1 MKQRIKLNNKKLHFP
16 LPLGEG
22 RISTQ
27 GTSVRNSGE
36 GKSFT
41 KALSV
46 AALAGL
52 TFFGASANAQ
62 EIIENQHK
70 EDTTQSVYGGAIS
83 NVEGETINNV
93 DAMFRNNSAVAGT
106 LDDNNNITGGK
117 SVYGGAV
124 YNAGTINGTIN
135 GLINNYAIGNTES
148 YGGAVY
154 NTSDGIIEN
163 LSGAVT
169 GNHLQVTANSY
180 GGAIANKGT
189 IKGGDI
195 TELSGNYL
203 TPHSYG
209 YGGAIYN
216 TSSSFTLNS
225 IGNITDNYVTT
236 NAPAY
241 GGAIYN
247 EKGNLG
253 ELNGAIKDNYAISG
267 TYDENGNVT
276 SYSSSVYGGAI
287 YNGSGGFSGGK
298 VTEISGNYAI
308 GRAQACGGAIYNTS
322 SNFKLDEIGD
332 IINNHAY
339 SAASMAYGGAIY
351 NTGNNFGSIT
361 GTIKNNY
368 VQAKNAPAY
377 GGAIY
382 NTGVINIDGSSIE
395 NNYVESGEAYG
406 GAIYNNRGSITGTIS
421 NLSDNYIKSS
431 YNYAYGGAI
440 YNENGVISE
449 ILNITNNHAYSSKY
463 MVIGGAIYNVGGKIE
478 IINGIIENNYAQNSA
493 SGNYYVLGGAI
504 FNAGTIDTLNVTS
517 LKNNYAYSE
526 NYYAYGGAIYNTG
539 AVNGGTISK
548 IYGNYVES
556 GSADAKGGAIYNVS
570 STFKLDEIGDIIDN
584 HAYSATVPV
593 YGGAIYNKDGNLGKL
608 NGAIK
613 DNYAISGT
621 YDEDGNLVSGAVAY
635 GGAIYNTSGG
645 FTGGKVT
652 EISGNYAKS
661 GNSTVYGGAI
671 YNTSSTFKLDEI
683 GDIVNNNVYSSS
695 LQAYGGA
702 IYNEKGNLGKL
713 NGAIKNNYVLSGKL
727 DENGKV
733 ISGTGSVAY
742 GGAIYNTAGG
752 FTGGNVTEISGNYAE
767 SGNAPAY
774 GGAIYNISNAFKLDE
789 ICDITNN
796 HVYSPY
802 APALGGAIYNENG
815 ILGALNGAIKD
826 NYAISG
832 TYENGNLVSGAYA
845 YGGAIY
851 NANNGIVTG
860 GTITEI
866 SGNYVEGNAG
876 AYGGAIYNT
885 TNSFKLDEVG
895 DIKDNYARS
904 NYCSLGGAIYN
915 ANGTIDGIVNSSFLN
930 NYAEAK
936 DGTAQGG
943 AIYNTGKIGSLVV
956 NNLTDNYI
964 KAKGAYLYGGAI
976 YNTGTVDSGSI
987 NLVKGNYILNT
998 TSGTYNFGGAI
1009 YNTGVMNV
1017 DISNIIDNKI
1027 TMSTSDIYAEG
1038 KGGAIYN
1045 TGTIKSLNGHIL
1057 YNNIELL
1064 ENGNSS
1070 SGGAGG
1076 AIYNSGTVNGG
1087 TLGNIIGNYING
1099 SEACRIV
1106 GGAIYNYSNKFK
1118 IDAIN
1123 GDIADNHVKGWN
1135 GAAGGAIYNY
1145 DGAFGDVTGNI
1156 YNNYSETV
1164 VFSTGSSGGLYSLGG
1179 AIYNTGTFGN
1189 ITGNIYN
1196 NHAMDGVGG
1205 AGGGAIYNAGT
1216 MGNIKGDIAQNYT
1229 ESNYSGWGPSGTG
1242 GAIFNGGTIG
1252 DISGN
1257 IIGNYT
1263 YVHRI
1268 EHHYPGGYGINGGAI
1283 YNYGKIG
1290 DITTNAVNN
1299 YIKIEEVYAA
1309 ARTQGG
1315 FLHNSSYGTIKN
1327 IKGNFVGNYIDAS
1340 PKEDAN
1346 PNWSISYGGAISN
1359 EGKIER
1365 LDAEHFINNH
1375 TVSIT
1380 KDADGNVIGGGSA
1393 MGGALYNKG
1402 TINGGK
1408 IGEISDNYAEGFID
1422 TFGGAIY
1429 NNTENFKLDEIG
1441 NIVNNKVHSATTSAQ
1456 GGAIWNSG
1464 GDLGKLNGAIVNN
1477 HAKAATYDEDGNI
1490 TGGNIAIG
1498 GAIYNVAGGFTGGK
1512 VTEISDNYAE
1522 GYYTVLGGAIYNIS
1536 ATFKLDG
1543 ISGNIT
1549 NNHVKQAKDIFST
1562 PVAGGAIYNQNGD
1575 FGDIVSNKISGNYA
1589 VGAQA
1594 SGGGAIYN
1602 NNGTFGNI
1610 SAKEIS
1616 NNYVK
1621 GVMQLPQNSAGGGA
1635 IYNTNGT
1642 IKDITAD
1649 KISNNYVDAFYTQ
1662 GGGVLL
1668 NSGTVGNITANKIS
1682 NNHAKATGTGPNTN
1696 GGAISNSGTVGNIL
1710 ANEIKGN
1717 YVQTLAYNSNGG
1729 AISNSGT
1736 MGDVSANMTGNYVKA
1751 EPTTNNPAYASG
1763 GALSNT
1769 GTMGKVTGTYKDNYV
1784 KTENENPNYFQ
1795 YSFARGGAIYNSGT
1809 IDGIVNSSFL
1819 SNYTEA
1825 KDGTAQGGAV
1835 WTSKDLDITANN
1847 GTSVFKGNYTK
1858 TDGEKDDNA
1867 IYVASADAKLNLKQ
1881 LNNGN
1886 MYMYDNIR
1894 GEDGYNVNISGDS
1907 TGTYYMFND
1916 IYNGNVTMANTT
1928 INTVNNKIHTYDF
1941 KSLSVNGNTDFVA
1954 DVDMANQTMDRFT
1967 ASAYGNHSGKLNV
1980 KDMNFI
1986 SGSDKNK
1993 IEIYF
1998 AQKGLKDYVTTSKKE
2013 FLTPLYKYGIH
2024 YDNRDDAGYFVF
2036 TRGAGSSNPSDGFN
2050 PAVLTS
2056 PVATQ
2061 AGAQASMTNTLYYA
2075 FEHGDTFM
2083 NFSAMDRF
2091 AKINSNTYALAE
2103 RQGALSTDFNSNL
2116 NLDYVHQNKAV
2127 WTKPYSSFESIHLK
2141 NGPKVDVISYGTLIG
2156 FDSNIHKLKHG
2167 WANVATAYIGYNG
2180 SQVDYSNVDASTNG
2194 GLLGLTET
2202 FYKGNF
2208 WTALTATAG
2217 ASFAEAHTMY
2227 GKDEMTMLM
2236 AGIGSKTGYNFEFK
2250 EGKFIIQPRLF
2261 MSYSFVNTFDYT
2273 NSAGVRIDSDPMHTV
2288 QINPSV
2294 KFIGNIKG
2302 GWQPY
2307 ASVGMVWNLLNETNA
2322 TADGVKLPEMHTKPY
2337 VEYGVGLQRT
2347 WADKFSAYGQA
2358 MLRHGG
2364 RNGVALTFGFRW
2376 ALGKDKTQK
2385 VQNNSKMSGR
2395 QEIKRTSKTLS
2406 HQNKTATE
2414 GNRKV
2419 LKQLSPTQKQK
2430 LSNTTTIENNIYP
2443 QKVHLEHTT
2452 HTAMKANV
2460 EKL

>member
-1 MKQRIKLNNKKLHFP
+1 MKKRAKLNNK
-16 LPLGEG
+16 
-22 RISTQ
+22 
-27 GTSVRNSGE
+27 NSKFV
-36 GKSFT
+36 KS
-41 KALSV
+41 LSV

-62 EIIENQHK
+62 EVIEGHFIDSPTAPAN
-70 EDTTQSVYGGAIS
+70 GAAI
-83 NVEGETINNV
+83 NNPYNETIDNI
-93 DAMFRNNSAVAGT
+93 DASF
-106 LDDNNNITGGK
+106 K
-117 SVYGGAV
+117 
-124 YNAGTINGTIN
+124 
-135 GLINNYAIGNTES
+135 NNYAKSIIHNEAEQAIGGT
-148 YGGAVY
+148 
-154 NTSDGIIEN
+154 
-163 LSGAVT
+163 
-169 GNHLQVTANSY
+169 
-180 GGAIANKGT
+180 IAN
-189 IKGGDI
+189 
-195 TELSGNYL
+195 
-203 TPHSYG
+203 
-209 YGGAIYN
+209 GGAIYN
-216 TSSSFTLNS
+216 
-225 IGNITDNYVTT
+225 IGTVN
-236 NAPAY
+236 
-241 GGAIYN
+241 GGTI
-247 EKGNLG
+247 
-253 ELNGAIKDNYAISG
+253 
-267 TYDENGNVT
+267 
-276 SYSSSVYGGAI
+276 
-287 YNGSGGFSGGK
+287 
-298 VTEISGNYAI
+298 TEISGNY
-308 GRAQACGGAIYNTS
+308 GEGYSGAQGGAIW
-322 SNFKLDEIGD
+322 
-332 IINNHAY
+332 
-339 SAASMAYGGAIY
+339 
-351 NTGNNFGSIT
+351 
-361 GTIKNNY
+361 
-368 VQAKNAPAY
+368 
-377 GGAIY
+377 
-382 NTGVINIDGSSIE
+382 
-395 NNYVESGEAYG
+395 
-406 GAIYNNRGSITGTIS
+406 
-421 NLSDNYIKSS
+421 
-431 YNYAYGGAI
+431 
-440 YNENGVISE
+440 
-449 ILNITNNHAYSSKY
+449 
-463 MVIGGAIYNVGGKIE
+463 
-478 IINGIIENNYAQNSA
+478 
-493 SGNYYVLGGAI
+493 
-504 FNAGTIDTLNVTS
+504 
-517 LKNNYAYSE
+517 
-526 NYYAYGGAIYNTG
+526 
-539 AVNGGTISK
+539 
-548 IYGNYVES
+548 
-556 GSADAKGGAIYNVS
+556 NVS
-570 STFKLDEIGDIIDN
+570 NTFKLDEVGDITDN
-584 HAYSATVPV
+584 HAIAVVAPV
-593 YGGAIYNKDGNLGKL
+593 YGGAIYNTAAAD
-608 NGAIK
+608 
-613 DNYAISGT
+613 
-621 YDEDGNLVSGAVAY
+621 
-635 GGAIYNTSGG
+635 
-645 FTGGKVT
+645 F
-652 EISGNYAKS
+652 
-661 GNSTVYGGAI
+661 
-671 YNTSSTFKLDEI
+671 
-683 GDIVNNNVYSSS
+683 
-695 LQAYGGA
+695 
-702 IYNEKGNLGKL
+702 GKL

-774 GGAIYNISNAFKLDE
+774 GGAIYNTSNAFKLDE
-789 ICDITNN
+789 IGDIINN

-802 APALGGAIYNENG
+802 APAEGGAIYNEKGN
-815 ILGALNGAIKD
+815 LGEINGAIKD

-832 TYENGNLVSGAYA
+832 TYDENGNLVSGAYA

-895 DIKDNYARS
+895 DITDNHAIAAVAPAYGGAIYNEKGNLGEINGAIKDNYAVSMRYDS
-904 NYCSLGGAIYN
+904 NGEPVGGCGAMGGAIYNINNGTVTGGDITEISGNYVEAYGQGNVAGYYPYARGGAIYNTSSNFKLDSISNITDNHAESTHCAYIDGGAIYNENGNLGEINGVIKNNYLINHDQQTVSDMSGGAIYNYDGTATGGNITEISGNYITSYLAYYSFGGAIYNNSAKFKLDGIANIINNHIEQKREGYLGGRQDGGAIYNSRGNLGTINGVIKDNYIIGSVAYGGAIYNYEGTVTGGTITEISGNYIKSYGYAGGGAIYNNSSNFKLDSIGDITNNHIESGNANVGSAASGGAIYNSGGNLGVINGVIKNNYVKNETYQALGGAIYN
-915 ANGTIDGIVNSSFLN
+915 TSGGFTGGVITEISNNYVEGRNDAYGGAIYNTSSTFKLDGIGDIINNHAGAINPDYYTAVQGGAIYNSGGNLGEINGVIKNNYVLGNSGGQQGSYAYGGAIYNSNNGIVTGGTITEISDNYAKGGFASGGAIYNSATFSANIIGDIVNNYIEGKYGTRGGAIYNSGTFGNIVSENISNNYAKYENAYAQGGAIDNEGNGTIASLYVKNLTDNYIMLSDKTYGAYEYGGAIYNAGTINEGFIENVSDNYIDGRQAHGGAIYNTGAFNAAIGNIVNNYAKSTAAPTYGGAIYNSGTMTTLTGDNLSNNYATSETAPVYGGAIYNSGNNAKIDTISYNKIENNYASGKYNAYGGALYNTGTIDGIVNSSFLN

-1135 GAAGGAIYNY
+1135 GAAGGAIYNN

-1263 YVHRI
+1263 HVHRI
-1268 EHHYPGGYGINGGAI
+1268 ENQNPAGYGINGGAI
-1283 YNYGKIG
+1283 YNTGKIG

-1402 TINGGK
+1402 TINGGT
-1408 IGEISDNYAEGFID
+1408 IGDIKDNYALGYNGAN
-1422 TFGGAIY
+1422 GGAIY
-1429 NNTENFKLDEIG
+1429 NTSANFKLD
-1441 NIVNNKVHSATTSAQ
+1441 
-1456 GGAIWNSG
+1456 AIN
-1464 GDLGKLNGAIVNN
+1464 GD
-1477 HAKAATYDEDGNI
+1477 I
-1490 TGGNIAIG
+1490 TGNYAAASFTGANPVGG
-1498 GAIYNVAGGFTGGK
+1498 GAIYTAGGEIG
-1512 VTEISDNYAE
+1512 EISTNKISNNYAE
-1522 GYYTVLGGAIYNIS
+1522 GYMAL
-1536 ATFKLDG
+1536 
-1543 ISGNIT
+1543 
-1549 NNHVKQAKDIFST
+1549 
-1562 PVAGGAIYNQNGD
+1562 
-1575 FGDIVSNKISGNYA
+1575 
-1589 VGAQA
+1589 
-1594 SGGGAIYN
+1594 
-1602 NNGTFGNI
+1602 
-1610 SAKEIS
+1610 
-1616 NNYVK
+1616 
-1621 GVMQLPQNSAGGGA
+1621 GGGA
-1635 IYNTNGT
+1635 IYNT
-1642 IKDITAD
+1642 A
-1649 KISNNYVDAFYTQ
+1649 KI
-1662 GGGVLL
+1662 
-1668 NSGTVGNITANKIS
+1668 GNITANEIS
-1682 NNHAKATGTGPNTN
+1682 NNYAKAAGNSSGPGTAGGFLYNSGTTGNIMANVIKSNYVVSPHYDAR
-1696 GGAISNSGTVGNIL
+1696 GGAIHNF
-1710 ANEIKGN
+1710 
-1717 YVQTLAYNSNGG
+1717 
-1729 AISNSGT
+1729 GT
-1736 MGDVSANMTGNYVKA
+1736 MGDVKANMIGNYVEA
-1751 EPTTNNPAYASG
+1751 TPTTVNPAYASG

-1784 KTENENPNYFQ
+1784 KTENGNPASQ
-1795 YSFARGGAIYNSGT
+1795 ASFARGGAVYNSGT

-1819 SNYTEA
+1819 NNYTEA

-1847 GTSVFKGNYTK
+1847 GTSVFKDNYTK

-2116 NLDYVHQNKAV
+2116 NLDYVHQNKGV

-2156 FDSNIHKLKHG
+2156 FDSNIHKLKRG

-2307 ASVGMVWNLLNETNA
+2307 ASVGMVWNLLNETHTEAN
-2322 TADGVKLPEMHTKPY
+2322 GVKLPEMHTKPY

-2376 ALGKDKTQK
+2376 AIGKGVNDKQK
-2385 VQNNSKMSGR
+2385 VQKDSKMLGR
-2395 QEIKRTSKTLS
+2395 QEVKRASKTLS

-2419 LKQLSPTQKQK
+2419 LKQLSQTQKA
-2430 LSNTTTIENNIYP
+2430 Y
-2443 QKVHLEHTT
+2443 LEHTT
-2452 HTAMKANV
+2452 HTAMNANV